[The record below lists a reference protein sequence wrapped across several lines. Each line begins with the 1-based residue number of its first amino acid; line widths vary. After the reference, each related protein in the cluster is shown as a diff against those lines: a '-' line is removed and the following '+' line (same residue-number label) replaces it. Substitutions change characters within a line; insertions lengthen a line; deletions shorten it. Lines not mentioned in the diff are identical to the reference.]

1 MEHESQFGPLRGLR
15 VLETATG
22 VAGPYAGRLL
32 AMLGATVA
40 KVEPEGGDPA
50 RRLSADGEPQR
61 DPSPVFVHLNAGKR
75 LLSPDAAAVPEL
87 LEWADVVL
95 SDRVRGEFGPWELR
109 AGVAEPPLLVSVTA
123 WGLDADSA
131 GEPSDEMLV
140 QAASGLLA
148 ATCHEDGGPDR
159 FPGWQTQ
166 YLAGTYAAAAALAG
180 RPGGH
185 AETTWLAAAASAVE
199 SQAAAALY
207 AATSAN
213 AADPEE
219 ERRQAGFQTRTFPS
233 GVFRCADGFVVPG
246 TVRGEDWNRQC
257 LLYDRGDLLRDE
269 RFVWAR
275 RWANREL
282 LRGELAGWYAGRTR
296 GEVFDAGLAAGW
308 SVGKVLDAADALD
321 DPHLAAR
328 EFLGEVRGA
337 SAGRAIVRPWR
348 DPATPA
354 PRSARLSE
362 PAGDNGW
369 FRSGADRDRPPLL
382 PRLPD
387 PHRLR
392 VLELTWAWAGPLA
405 GRLLGALGADVVR
418 VESGRHPDGWRTR
431 FRFAETGA
439 PLPEGAASDEYTWDA
454 AAQFNSVNRNK
465 RAVSLDLSAPD
476 GNRVFREL
484 VDAADVLVV
493 NMNHRVLEDRGVAAH
508 VRARVAEGLVLVT
521 MPALG
526 SSGPHRAMPGFGM
539 LTEAMGGFAA
549 RYGPPSAGAEV
560 SPTYYPDAVAGA
572 HAAVAVLSGLA
583 ARATTGRG
591 REIDLSQQE
600 TLWLQLGEGIVLAS
614 REGRSPRRIGNSEPD
629 VPAGVLATSDGY
641 VAFVG
646 GAADERWAAEH
657 DSETVVEA
665 LRQKG
670 FRAERMRSVRELFE
684 NGELRWAERVRHP
697 VTGERG
703 YLGIP
708 VGMDGKGLATVRP
721 APCYDQHTD
730 EVLTEWLEMPPEELA
745 ALRAAEA
752 IGTVPRQPYRVRKA
766 RRAS

>member
-1 MEHESQFGPLRGLR
+1 MEHGSQFGPLRGLR

-40 KVEPEGGDPA
+40 KVEPAGGDPA
-50 RRLSADGEPQR
+50 RRLSVDGERQQE
-61 DPSPVFVHLNAGKR
+61 PSPVFVHLNAGKR
-75 LLSPDAAAVPEL
+75 LLSAASAAVPEL

-95 SDRVRGEFGPWELR
+95 SDRVRREFGPWELR
-109 AGVAEPPLLVSVTA
+109 DGAADPPLLVSVTA
-123 WGLDADSA
+123 WGVDAETA

-185 AETTWLAAAASAVE
+185 AETTWQAAAASAVE

-207 AATSAN
+207 AATSGN
-213 AADPEE
+213 ADPEE

-282 LRGELAGWYAGRTR
+282 LRGELAGWYAERTR
-296 GEVFDAGLAAGW
+296 REVFEAGLAAGW

-321 DPHLAAR
+321 DPHLSAR
-328 EFLGEVRGA
+328 EFLGAVRGA
-337 SAGRAIVRPWR
+337 AAGRAIVRPWR
-348 DPATPA
+348 DPAAPA
-354 PRSARLSE
+354 PRSVRLAE
-362 PAGDNGW
+362 AGEDDG
-369 FRSGADRDRPPLL
+369 RCDPGEARDRL

-439 PLPEGAASDEYTWDA
+439 PLPEGADPDHYTWDA

-476 GNRVFREL
+476 GNRIFREL
-484 VDAADVLVV
+484 VDTADVLVV

-583 ARATTGRG
+583 ARTVTGRG
-591 REIDLSQQE
+591 CEVDLSQQE

-614 REGRSPRRIGNSEPD
+614 REGRPPRRIGNSEPD
-629 VPAGVLATSDGY
+629 VPAGVLATADGY
-641 VAFVG
+641 VAYA
-646 GAADERWAAEH
+646 GAAADARWAARH
-657 DSETVVEA
+657 SSTTVVDM

-708 VGMDGKGLATVRP
+708 VGIDEKGLATVRP

-730 EVLTEWLEMPPEELA
+730 EVLTEWLGTPPEELA
-745 ALRAAEA
+745 RLRAAEA
-752 IGTVPRQPYRVRKA
+752 IGTVPRQPYRVRKG